1 MAGSDGVTERRKG
14 KRGEERRHPLREL
27 ARLRPAGPAV
37 ERRGGERSRITVQ
50 LPAATLD
57 RLRNAVY
64 WTPGVTLTGF
74 VERCVS
80 ERVDRMEQERGST
93 FPSRTKE
100 LKPGRPRK

>member
-1 MAGSDGVTERRKG
+1 MAGSEGVTERGKG
-14 KRGEERRHPLREL
+14 KRGKERRHPLREL
-27 ARLRPAGPAV
+27 ARLRPARPAV
-37 ERRGGERSRITVQ
+37 ERRGRERSRITVQ

-74 VERCVS
+74 VQGCITDT
-80 ERVDRMEQERGST
+80 VDRMERERGSV
-93 FPSRTKE
+93 FPLRNDE